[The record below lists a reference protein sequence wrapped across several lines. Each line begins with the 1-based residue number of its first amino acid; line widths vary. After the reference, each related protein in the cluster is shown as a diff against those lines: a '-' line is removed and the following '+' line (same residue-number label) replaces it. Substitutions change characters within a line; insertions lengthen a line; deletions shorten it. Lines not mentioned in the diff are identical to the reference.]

1 MLRYEKLFRIKDI
14 IMIEIR
20 KYNFM
25 VNFSLFKRLV
35 IVIIIIF
42 SFNYMIINIF
52 SVVRVFVLFIN
63 LN

>member
-1 MLRYEKLFRIKDI
+1 ML
-14 IMIEIR
+14 EIR

-35 IVIIIIF
+35 IVIIKIF
-42 SFNYMIINIF
+42 SFIYMIINIF